1 MTLKQKTSKSL
12 KMKKKNLT
20 LSGYYYDGKN
30 SYVLYEDERGNSTM
44 EQQANQVQQGYR
56 DNAAFKL
63 KQIKENENNGHQ

>member
-1 MTLKQKTSKSL
+1 
-12 KMKKKNLT
+12 MKKKNLT

-30 SYVLYEDERGNSTM
+30 SYVLYEDEYGNSTM